1 MAMEVNPYLNFN
13 GNCEE
18 AFNFYA
24 KTFGGKILFKVTHGD
39 TPDGNKI
46 PELKDKIMHATL
58 QVGDRVIMGS
68 DAPPQYYSKPQGVY
82 VSLNVKKVAESERVY
97 KALAENAAHIE
108 LPLGETFWAE
118 RFGMLTDRYGIP
130 WMINCEGV
138 KAKQSAA

>member
-24 KTFGGKILFKVTHGD
+24 KTFGGKILFKVTHGE
-39 TPDGNKI
+39 TPEGHRN

-68 DAPPQYYSKPQGVY
+68 DAPQQYYSKPQGVY
-82 VSLNVKKVAESERVY
+82 VSLNIKEVAESERVY
-97 KALAENAAHIE
+97 NALAENANKVE
-108 LPLGETFWAE
+108 LPLQETFWAE

-138 KAKQSAA
+138 KAKRSAA

>member
-1 MAMEVNPYLNFN
+1 MEVNPYLNFN

-24 KTFGGKILFKVTHGD
+24 KTFNGKILFKITHGE
-39 TPDGNKI
+39 TPEGHRN
-46 PELKDKIMHATL
+46 PEFKDKIMHATL
-58 QVGDRVIMGS
+58 QIGDRVIMGS

-82 VSLNVKKVAESERVY
+82 VSLNVKEVSESERIY
-97 KALAENAAHIE
+97 NALAENANKVE
-108 LPLGETFWAE
+108 LPLQETFWAE